1 MPQHIAFATGAVVL
15 LAAVVA
21 GSTPASQ
28 STVAPISG
36 MTIPPGYRDWKLFS
50 VAREEG
56 TLQDVRAI
64 LGNDIA
70 IEAARNGGRPFPDG
84 TVLARIAWSYV
95 PLAES
100 ERAFGHL
107 QSFVAG
113 QPKNGVQFMLKDSRR
128 YASTGGWG
136 FAQFNA
142 GKPAP
147 EETQR
152 TCYACHSIVKARDY
166 VFTHYAR

>member
-1 MPQHIAFATGAVVL
+1 
-15 LAAVVA
+15 
-21 GSTPASQ
+21 
-28 STVAPISG
+28 

-70 IEAARNGGRPFPDG
+70 IEAARSRGRPFPDG

-128 YASTGGWG
+128 YASTGGWR
-136 FAQFNA
+136 FVQFND
-142 GKPAP
+142 GKTAP
-147 EETQR
+147 EEVQR
-152 TCYACHSIVKARDY
+152 TCFACHSIVKARDY